1 MFLSYLLLFIGVFAC
16 STSGVMIRLSASD
29 SLVLTAFRLLTGAL
43 ILLPVF
49 LAKVRAA
56 GGLDREQ
63 LRRTRLPSLVLAI
76 HLITWTVGV
85 RMTALAQ
92 ASLIVNLVPIA
103 MPFFLLWLASE
114 RINRA
119 EVAGTAL
126 AIAGV
131 LVLSIRDARAGGGS
145 LAGDALCFFSMI
157 LFALYLSLGRRNR
170 DLRSIW
176 LYVVPVYAQAG
187 LICLLIAL
195 PRIHGFAWGS
205 AREWAIMVALGAIPT
220 VCGHSILNRAM
231 RRIRGQVVS
240 LCNATQFV
248 YAGLMSYLI
257 FAEVPKPIFY
267 PACAIVLLGLV
278 IVVRATPPAQ
288 TDPISEVERDLRAR

>member
-1 MFLSYLLLFIGVFAC
+1 
-16 STSGVMIRLSASD
+16 
-29 SLVLTAFRLLTGAL
+29 
-43 ILLPVF
+43 
-49 LAKVRAA
+49 
-56 GGLDREQ
+56 
-63 LRRTRLPSLVLAI
+63 
-76 HLITWTVGV
+76 VGV

-205 AREWAIMVALGAIPT
+205 AREWAIMVAL
-220 VCGHSILNRAM
+220 
-231 RRIRGQVVS
+231 
-240 LCNATQFV
+240 
-248 YAGLMSYLI
+248 